1 MPSTISY
8 TFTEGSVSNTTSE
21 VLADNSNRKFAK
33 FINDSDTVMYLRV
46 GENSVANEGIRLS
59 ATGGEYTMS
68 PKHGNL
74 STREVDAIVGSGSG
88 KVLLVIEG
96 T

>member
-1 MPSTISY
+1 
-8 TFTEGSVSNTTSE
+8 
-21 VLADNSNRKFAK
+21 
-33 FINDSDTVMYLRV
+33 MYLRV

-68 PKHGNL
+68 PQHGNL